1 MIPCCSSLVY
11 NECDYSYWTEA
22 QSNPVLETKEIYC
35 WQQNEGRLLYFWPC
49 GEFCCIVIAEYFRS
63 SFFFFM
69 VASAQHRTCLLLG
82 ILCRTTILPS
92 LKSEYVTPHPK
103 YMYYVLFVLHP
114 FVSYIEHITWWHED
128 MNFIFEWQ
136 NNILRTSAASE

>member
-1 MIPCCSSLVY
+1 MY

-49 GEFCCIVIAEYFRS
+49 GKFCCIVIAEYFRS
-63 SFFFFM
+63 SFFFFFLM
-69 VASAQHRTCLLLG
+69 VATAQHRTCLLLG

>member
-49 GEFCCIVIAEYFRS
+49 GRFCCIVIAEYFRS
-63 SFFFFM
+63 SFFFM
-69 VASAQHRTCLLLG
+69 VASAQHHSVFCWVYCVELQ
-82 ILCRTTILPS
+82 CKPILPS

-103 YMYYVLFVLHP
+103 YMYYVLLDHRFTILCLC
-114 FVSYIEHITWWHED
+114 YIPLLAT
-128 MNFIFEWQ
+128 
-136 NNILRTSAASE
+136 